1 VSVFGK
7 QIANGAFWAAAETW
21 GRQAA
26 MFAVFVVLARHLSPE
41 AFGLAA
47 LSMVV
52 PNIFAAPVTRG
63 LPDAIIQRAEIEP
76 IHLDSAFW
84 LLISTGAVISTF
96 IWMSA
101 GMIAAAFEQPQL
113 YALVKWT
120 SAVVVIQAFNV
131 VPAAI
136 LKRELS
142 FRLFAVRTLTG
153 SVVGGTLGVAMA
165 LAGFGVWS
173 LVWMQ
178 LTKAIVETSVILI
191 GSTWKPRFRFSFAR
205 IRELFGFA
213 GPLIVQTLWNLG
225 NDELP
230 KIVLGAFLG
239 PSAVG
244 IYALA
249 RRPLDLLVEFLLW
262 PIMAI
267 TMPTISRIQAQPEKI
282 DSFFNTTIRVAGIIG
297 FPAFFGFAA
306 VAPVAVP
313 FIFGQHWSVGVVAV
327 QILMILGV
335 QRTVDGICAYT
346 ILALGRSGLL
356 LKLNMIYTALAL
368 VFITGG
374 VQVSFAWAIAG
385 LVASN
390 VLLLPV
396 FLVQIRRIAHIDV
409 LRPLVIFP
417 RLALASIAMFALVSM
432 WVRGAPANAAP
443 GFVLIGGIFVGAIVY
458 AAASFMLVRPDLL
471 NARNFVLGLRA
482 R

>member
-1 VSVFGK
+1 MSVFGK
-7 QIANGAFWAAAETW
+7 QIASGAFWAAAETW
-21 GRQAA
+21 GRQVS
-26 MFAVFVVLARHLSPE
+26 MFAVFVVLARHLGPE

-47 LSMVV
+47 LAMVV
-52 PNIFAAPVTRG
+52 PNILAAPVTRG
-63 LPDAIIQRAEIEP
+63 LPDAIIQRAEIDP

-84 LLISTGAVISTF
+84 LLVATGATISAA
-96 IWMSA
+96 IWISA
-101 GMIAAAFEQPQL
+101 GAIAAAFDQPQL
-113 YALVKWT
+113 EALVRWT
-120 SAVVVIQAFNV
+120 SAIVAIQAFNV
-131 VPAAI
+131 VPAAL

-153 SVVGGTLGVAMA
+153 SVCGGTLGVGMA
-165 LAGFGVWS
+165 IAGFGVWS
-173 LVWMQ
+173 LIWMQ
-178 LTKAIVETSVILI
+178 LTKATIETTVILF
-191 GSTWKPRFRFSFAR
+191 GSSWKPGFRFSYAR
-205 IRELFGFA
+205 VRELFGFA
-213 GPLIVQTLWNLG
+213 GPLVLQTLWNLG

-262 PIMAI
+262 PLMAI
-267 TMPTISRIQAQPEKI
+267 TMPTVSRIQAQPDKI
-282 DSFFNTTIRVAGIIG
+282 NSFFNTTIRVAGIIG

-306 VAPVAVP
+306 IAPVAVP

-327 QILMILGV
+327 QILMVLGI

-356 LKLNMIYTALAL
+356 LKLNMIYTVLAIVL
-368 VFITGG
+368 IAGG
-374 VQVSFAWAIAG
+374 VQVSFGWAIAG

-390 VLLLPV
+390 VALLPI
-396 FLVQIRRIAHIDV
+396 FLVQIQRIAHIDV

-417 RLALASIAMFALVSM
+417 RLALASTLMFAVVSA
-432 WVRGAPANAAP
+432 WLRGAPASAP
-443 GFVLIGGIFVGAIVY
+443 PSLVLGGGILIGAAVY
-458 AAASFMLVRPDLL
+458 AAASFVLVRPDLL
-471 NARNFVLGLRA
+471 NARNFVIGLRA